1 MGRSL
6 VVPQGEGDSNNQL
19 EQQQQ
24 QQQSLSP
31 ILKKYQNWR
40 SKEGSG
46 RRRRGGEGGWEHT
59 GKQTGNQNET
69 RSHERRRERERETWS
84 FSSVQKA
91 LTSQP
96 WPVAERP
103 LHQ

>member
-1 MGRSL
+1 MCQAVGLWRNGRLGRSL

-46 RRRRGGEGGWEHT
+46 RRRRGGEEGGVE
-59 GKQTGNQNET
+59 
-69 RSHERRRERERETWS
+69 
-84 FSSVQKA
+84 
-91 LTSQP
+91 
-96 WPVAERP
+96 
-103 LHQ
+103 